1 MPTLRHLALPLSE
14 IAHKGTTF
22 YPPDQNF
29 YNLFFI
35 GNAWINRVCRENIFM
50 FSSDYTPYLA
60 DFTTFADITRS
71 TASTTFSKYA
81 TKLTAYE
88 IF

>member
-1 MPTLRHLALPLSE
+1 VPTLRHLALPLSE

-60 DFTTFADITRS
+60 DFHYICRYNQIYGIDHVQQVCNKINR
-71 TASTTFSKYA
+71 
-81 TKLTAYE
+81 L
-88 IF
+88 